1 MPNNLDPL
9 VTIAIPTYNR
19 ADYYL
24 QQSLASALSQTYQH
38 IEIIVSDNCSTD
50 NTQAFVRSFSD
61 PRLRYFRH
69 DKNIGANNNFNHCLE
84 QAKGDYFLLLQDDD
98 MIDNDFVE
106 VCMTTAAKSKDIG
119 IIRTGTRIIDSEG
132 EVIAEAVN
140 NVVGLSIEEFFMG
153 WFADKTALYLCST
166 LFHTERLMKIG
177 GFKSKHNL
185 FQDVMAEVRLAAR
198 YGRIDIQD
206 IKASFRRHHGEMTFA
221 VKVRDWCEDS
231 LELLD
236 LLCELTSE
244 NKELLRS
251 EGMRFFSRLNY
262 RRAKAV
268 RSSSGRFLA
277 YLTVF
282 REFGYRY
289 RPPIHA
295 LLCISPFYYQMR
307 LIKSKI
313 AGSFSKISGGS

>member
-9 VTIAIPTYNR
+9 VTIAIATYNR
-19 ADYYL
+19 ADCYL
-24 QQSLASALSQTYQH
+24 QQALASALSQTYQN
-38 IEIIVSDNCSTD
+38 IEITVSDNCSTD

-61 PRLRYFRH
+61 PRLKYFRH
-69 DKNIGANNNFNHCLE
+69 DKNIGANNNFNYCLE

-106 VCMTTAAKSKDIG
+106 ICMTTANQSKDIG

-140 NVVGLSIEEFFMG
+140 NVVGLSTEEFFLG
-153 WFADKTALYLCST
+153 WFVNKTALYLCST
-166 LFHTERLMKIG
+166 LFHTKHLTRIG
-177 GFKSKHNL
+177 GFKSKRSL
-185 FQDVMAEVRLAAR
+185 FQDVMAEVQLAAR

-221 VKVRDWCEDS
+221 VKVKHWCEDS

-236 LLCELTSE
+236 LICDLASE
-244 NKELLRS
+244 NKDLIRS

-262 RRAKAV
+262 RRAKSV
-268 RSSSGRFLA
+268 RSSAGRFLA
-277 YLTVF
+277 YLTVL

-289 RPPIHA
+289 LPPTHD

-313 AGSFSKISGGS
+313 AGNFSKASGGS

>member
-24 QQSLASALSQTYQH
+24 QQSLASALSQSYQH

-69 DKNIGANNNFNHCLE
+69 DKNIGANNNFNYCLE

-106 VCMTTAAKSKDIG
+106 VCITTAAKSQDIG

-140 NVVGLSIEEFFMG
+140 NVVGLTTEEFFMG
-153 WFADKTALYLCST
+153 WFANKTALYLCST
-166 LFHTERLMKIG
+166 LFHTERLIKIG
-177 GFKSKHNL
+177 GFKSKRSL

-236 LLCELTSE
+236 VMCDLALE
-244 NKELLRS
+244 NRAIVWT
-251 EGMRFFSRLNY
+251 EGMRFFSKLNY
-262 RRAKAV
+262 NRAKAV
-268 RSSSGRFLA
+268 QSPVGRFIA
-277 YLTVF
+277 YMTVLSQF
-282 REFGYRY
+282 NYKHLP
-289 RPPIHA
+289 PPIRRI
-295 LLCISPFYYQMR
+295 LYNNPLYYGLWYLKR
-307 LIKSKI
+307 EK
-313 AGSFSKISGGS
+313 

>member
-61 PRLRYFRH
+61 SRLRYFKH
-69 DKNIGANNNFNHCLE
+69 DKNIGANNNFNYCLE

-119 IIRTGTRIIDSEG
+119 IIRTGTRVIDSEG

-140 NVVGLSIEEFFMG
+140 NVVGLTTEEFFVG

-177 GFKSKHNL
+177 GFKSKRSL
-185 FQDVMAEVRLAAR
+185 FQDVVAEVRLAAR
-198 YGRIDIQD
+198 YGRTDIRD

-221 VKVRDWCEDS
+221 VKVKDWCEDS

-236 LLCELTSE
+236 VMCDLALE
-244 NKELLRS
+244 NKALVRS
-251 EGMRFFSRLNY
+251 EGMRFFSKLNY
-262 RRAKAV
+262 RRAMAV
-268 RSSSGRFLA
+268 QSLVGRFIA
-277 YLTVF
+277 YMTVLSQF
-282 REFGYRY
+282 NYKHLP
-289 RPPIHA
+289 PPIRRI
-295 LLCISPFYYQMR
+295 LYNNPLYYGLWYLKR
-307 LIKSKI
+307 EK
-313 AGSFSKISGGS
+313 

>member
-24 QQSLASALSQTYQH
+24 QQSLGSALSQTYQN

-50 NTQAFVRSFSD
+50 NTQAFVRSFSE

-69 DKNIGANNNFNHCLE
+69 DKNIGANNNFNYCLE

-106 VCMTTAAKSKDIG
+106 VCITTAAKSKDIG

-140 NVVGLSIEEFFMG
+140 NVVGLTTEEFFMG
-153 WFADKTALYLCST
+153 WFANKTALYLCST

-177 GFKSKHNL
+177 GFKSKRSL

-206 IKASFRRHHGEMTFA
+206 IKASFRKHHDEMTFA

-236 LLCELTSE
+236 VMCDLALKDKALI
-244 NKELLRS
+244 RS
-251 EGMRFFSRLNY
+251 KGMRFFSRLNY
-262 RRAKAV
+262 RRAMAV
-268 RSSSGRFLA
+268 QSPVGRFIA
-277 YLTVF
+277 YIVVF
-282 REFGYRY
+282 KIFNCRHL
-289 RPPIHA
+289 PP
-295 LLCISPFYYQMR
+295 PR
-307 LIKSKI
+307 T
-313 AGSFSKISGGS
+313 